1 MYFKNAN
8 ALLDDILILII
19 YSKTK
24 NNPVPAIDN
33 L

>member
-1 MYFKNAN
+1 MYFKNEN

-19 YSKTK
+19 YSKNK